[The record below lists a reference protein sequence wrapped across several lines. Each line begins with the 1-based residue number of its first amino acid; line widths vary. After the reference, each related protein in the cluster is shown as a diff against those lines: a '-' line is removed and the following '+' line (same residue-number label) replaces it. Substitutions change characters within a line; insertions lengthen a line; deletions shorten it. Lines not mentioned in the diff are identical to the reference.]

1 MNGYRLA
8 SLSKGEDHMSDI
20 IEWVLEMRVQD
31 GQADNVLPLLEEMV
45 AATKADEPGA
55 LHYEYFMPEDKST
68 CTVLERYADND
79 AVMAHLGN
87 FGAKFADRFLAA
99 FAPERFVVYGPSNA
113 EVRGALAAFGA
124 TYQERVAGFH
134 R

>member
-1 MNGYRLA
+1 
-8 SLSKGEDHMSDI
+8 MSDI

-31 GQADNVLPLLEEMV
+31 GQADKVQPLLDEMV

-55 LHYEYFMPEDKST
+55 LHYEYYMPADKST
-68 CTVLERYADND
+68 CTVLERYSDNA
-79 AVMAHLGN
+79 AVMTHLGN

-99 FAPERFVVYGPSNA
+99 FAPERFVVYGPAND
-113 EVRGALAAFGA
+113 EVMGALAGFGA
-124 TYQERVAGFH
+124 TQQDRVAGFT

>member
-1 MNGYRLA
+1 
-8 SLSKGEDHMSDI
+8 MSDI

-31 GQADNVLPLLEEMV
+31 GQADNVQPLLDEMV

-55 LHYEYFMPEDKST
+55 IHYEYYMPEDRST
-68 CTVLERYADND
+68 CTVLERYADNA

-99 FAPERFVVYGPSNA
+99 FAPERFIVYGPANA
-113 EVRGALAAFGA
+113 EVRAALAGFGA
-124 TYQERVAGFH
+124 EHREMVAGFH

>member
-1 MNGYRLA
+1 
-8 SLSKGEDHMSDI
+8 MSDI
-20 IEWVLEMRVQD
+20 IEWVLEMRVQE
-31 GQADNVLPLLEEMV
+31 GQADKVLPLLEEMV
-45 AATKADEPGA
+45 AATKSDEPGA
-55 LHYEYFMPEDKST
+55 LHYEYFMPADRST

-87 FGAKFADRFLAA
+87 FGAKFADRFLTA
-99 FAPERFVVYGPSNA
+99 FAPERFVVYGPSND
-113 EVRGALAAFGA
+113 EVRAALTAFGA